1 MCPTD
6 ENNRFHR
13 SPIYNSKKA
22 GHNPNVHPQ
31 EKGDMCGIH
40 ANRGLL
46 CSGEKERAPLRPPWR
61 TSPEHFLWDSRYRK
75 VNQPTV
81 MSCEEWLPR

>member
-1 MCPTD
+1 MCW
-6 ENNRFHR
+6 
-13 SPIYNSKKA
+13 
-22 GHNPNVHPQ
+22 
-31 EKGDMCGIH
+31 IH

-46 CSGEKERAPLRPPWR
+46 CSGEKERAPLRPTWR

-81 MSCEEWLPR
+81 MRCEEWLPR